1 MQISIKSEGPF
12 ANALRQ
18 AGFRATYG
26 RVALLEVLTKA
37 ARPLSVEA
45 VAKAVRGKLD
55 LVNTYRALE
64 ALTVAGLVR
73 RVDVG
78 HRHIHYALAR
88 PSHHEHAFVCV
99 CGLTRAVPRGNS
111 GPTA

>member
-1 MQISIKSEGPF
+1 MQISIKSSGRY
-12 ANALRQ
+12 ANMLRE

-26 RVALLEVLTKA
+26 RVTLLQVLAQADK
-37 ARPLSVEA
+37 PMSVEA

-64 ALTVAGLVR
+64 ALTKAALVA

-78 HRHIHYALAR
+78 HRHIHYALAAHGR
-88 PSHHEHAFVCV
+88 HTHQFMCTL
-99 CGLTRAVPRGNS
+99 CGLTKP
-111 GPTA
+111 

>member
-26 RVALLEVLTKA
+26 RVALLGVLTSA
-37 ARPLSVEA
+37 AEPLSVEA
-45 VAKAVRGKLD
+45 VAKAVKGKLD

-64 ALTVAGLVR
+64 ALTRAGLAR

-78 HRHIHYALAR
+78 HRHIHYALSR
-88 PSHHEHAFVCV
+88 PGHHEHAFVCV
-99 CGLTRAVPRGNS
+99 CGLTRTPRKDS
-111 GPTA
+111 ESST